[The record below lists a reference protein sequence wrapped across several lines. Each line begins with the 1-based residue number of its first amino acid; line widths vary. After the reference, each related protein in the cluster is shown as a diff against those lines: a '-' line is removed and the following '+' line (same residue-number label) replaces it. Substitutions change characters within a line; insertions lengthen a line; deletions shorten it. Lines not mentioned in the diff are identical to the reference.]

1 MNSRMS
7 VTLTTA
13 LCVSILAGT
22 SLLSACNDN
31 GSGAPSTTD
40 ASLAETSTI
49 DARNAPTMEA
59 QAIDAP
65 QTDDGPEAFPATPVF
80 VSKLDQS
87 KGQLTEGLWEI
98 APSAVDGIGT
108 TGTPIVSYVVMG
120 KIVAVAEDG
129 GTADFGVA
137 GDAGAQTTY
146 TLGITTDATG
156 SVYVGVAAGGAAP
169 NTPAPGIWKFPPGGA
184 GSVFSLGT
192 AVNPA
197 MSFANGLDFV
207 GTDLFVADSEGVVY
221 KIDAAGTAAVWSSD
235 HLLAPDK
242 TACGGVVPLPI
253 GANGIVHDA
262 NNVYVTN
269 TNFGRLIRIPIAAD
283 GSAGTPVV
291 IKEDCATLVGADGLV
306 IDPTDGTFIV
316 ALNIQ
321 NRVVRVTP
329 TGTVTVL
336 ASGAPLA
343 SPASVLIDKTGNQ
356 RRLLV
361 TNSTFFT
368 AADAGS
374 PGLLA
379 LPIP

>member
-1 MNSRMS
+1 
-7 VTLTTA
+7 
-13 LCVSILAGT
+13 
-22 SLLSACNDN
+22 
-31 GSGAPSTTD
+31 
-40 ASLAETSTI
+40 
-49 DARNAPTMEA
+49 MEA